1 VALLIGADSSAA
13 WVQCAPHITG
23 NASECSN
30 TGPITGINMMLQPQS
45 QLSYQLG
52 RANAAG
58 DATNS
63 VTDVAGNLTLNAV
76 TPSGERK

>member
-1 VALLIGADSSAA
+1 MR
-13 WVQCAPHITG
+13 
-23 NASECSN
+23 N
-30 TGPITGINMMLQPQS
+30 THHRQRFGMLQYRAETGINMMLQPQS

-52 RANAAG
+52 RANAAD

-76 TPSGERK
+76 TPSGERN

>member
-1 VALLIGADSSAA
+1 MGGLA
-13 WVQCAPHITG
+13 QCATHITG

-30 TGPITGINMMLQPQS
+30 TGPITGINMMLHPQS

-52 RANAAG
+52 RANAAD

-63 VTDVAGNLTLNAV
+63 VIDVAGNLTRNAV
-76 TPSGERK
+76 MPNGERK